1 MTTQELKAFIQ
12 KIEHIDF
19 SSNIDEN
26 TVLVI
31 QIIDGYYR
39 LWEHIYHPYGKYWV
53 KELKR
58 SVKRF
63 NEVMDIRV
71 YLAYSSI
78 SDSRPYG
85 YWDCLNQYYQ
95 YT

>member
-12 KIEHIDF
+12 RIETIDF
-19 SSNIDEN
+19 NSNIDEN

-53 KELKR
+53 RELKR

>member
-12 KIEHIDF
+12 KIETIDF
-19 SSNIDEN
+19 NSNIDEN

-53 KELKR
+53 KDLKASLKQFK
-58 SVKRF
+58 SV
-63 NEVMDIRV
+63 EEIRV

>member
-12 KIEHIDF
+12 RIETIDF
-19 SSNIDEN
+19 TAQIDEN

-53 KELKR
+53 RELKR

-63 NEVMDIRV
+63 NKVVDIRV

-78 SDSRPYG
+78 SESRPYG

>member
-1 MTTQELKAFIQ
+1 MTTQELKVFIQ
-12 KIEHIDF
+12 RIETIDF
-19 SSNIDEN
+19 TAQIDEN

-63 NEVMDIRV
+63 NKVVDIRV